1 MKKNYDLSA
10 LMHYAWAIYRN
21 KANKCE
27 TFGEALKRAWKAF
40 DVAESNRAK
49 VADAIAEKGITER
62 VRTWFGWTTEG
73 RKVMHEQKAV
83 LQVLL
88 DTPEKGIGKTYMTSY
103 FAYSQ
108 TDLAE
113 NVA

>member
-10 LMHYAWAIYRN
+10 LMTYAWMIYRN

-40 DVAESNRAK
+40 DVADGNRAK
-49 VADAIAEKGITER
+49 VEAKIAEMGISEP
-62 VRTWFGWTTEG
+62 VKTWFAWTLEG
-73 RKVMHEQKAV
+73 RKVMHEQKAIF
-83 LQVLL
+83 QVVL
-88 DTPEKGIGKTYMTSY
+88 DTPEKGIGKTYVTSF

-108 TDLAE
+108 TDLIE

>member
-10 LMHYAWAIYRN
+10 LMSYAWAIYRN

-27 TFGEALKRAWKAF
+27 TFAEALRRAWKAF
-40 DVAESNRAK
+40 DVAELNHKRI
-49 VADAIAEKGITER
+49 DNAIAEKGIVER
-62 VRTWFGWTTEG
+62 VRTWYGWTTEG
-73 RKVMHEQKAV
+73 RKVMHEQKAIF
-83 LQVLL
+83 QILL
-88 DTPEKGIGKTYMTSY
+88 DTPEKGIGKTYLTSF
-103 FAYSQ
+103 FAMSQ